1 LLLVTA
7 FGAGSNVNTP
17 GKRVFSHH
25 FTFGADLV
33 LFGYLIWQVG
43 QTTARASRSWIPC
56 VLIVLGCLLVLLDTS
71 RHVLLDHG
79 GVFFEPQLLVM
90 FTPTGDLSP
99 IGRTCQW
106 TTIIGLVL
114 LFVGLASFF
123 QLPAKIYACFQ

>member
-1 LLLVTA
+1 V
-7 FGAGSNVNTP
+7 V
-17 GKRVFSHH
+17 SHH
-25 FTFGADLV
+25 FTFGANLV

-43 QTTARASRSWIPC
+43 KTTARASRSWIPF
-56 VLIVLGCLLVLLDTS
+56 VFIVLGCLLVALDTL
-71 RHVLLDHG
+71 RHILLDHG
-79 GVFFEPQLLVM
+79 GVFFEPQVLAM
-90 FTPTGDLSP
+90 YTSKGLSP